1 MQLNQFCGAG
11 ILGRQAVKRA
21 SGRSTFLKV
30 SLLTDD
36 PIAVTSHFHQII
48 DLRLTRAVKINHSQ
62 RLQEPGIPEG
72 SGSNLVPRAFPSHFL
87 REKPWG
93 RGWIRKE
100 LLLKST
106 IKGVVTRLAPH
117 PFPSLFFLL
126 TSFSECS
133 LHSPYKINARFRGNA
148 QILLQIAVLFA
159 VQKLHGSAG
168 RM

>member
-11 ILGRQAVKRA
+11 ILGREAAKRA

-36 PIAVTSHFHQII
+36 PIAVTSHFHKVI
-48 DLRLTRAVKINHSQ
+48 DLRMLTTESCQNKPLI
-62 RLQEPGIPEG
+62 
-72 SGSNLVPRAFPSHFL
+72 AFT
-87 REKPWG
+87 RTRYTG
-93 RGWIRKE
+93 RIRKE
-100 LLLKST
+100 LLFKST
-106 IKGVVTRLAPH
+106 IKGVFTTLTPH
-117 PFPSLFFLL
+117 PFSSLFFLL

-133 LHSPYKINARFRGNA
+133 LHSPHKINATFRENA

-159 VQKLHGSAG
+159 AQKLHGSAG